1 MVVVLVVAAVIVAVA
16 VIVTVTVAMSLAG
29 RLLVHRTH
37 VKEAGAGAEAEIRTR
52 AVLITASL
60 ASLHR
65 GHGQSFGLNLGEAE
79 GLCFGLPVCRVLVVL
94 LLLLVRSAF
103 LLGDTT
109 CTSYSAMRLL
119 LLLSVLLLLLF
130 PVSLSLSLSLF
141 RSLFFCAARSHDV
154 ARHAC
159 HMVQLHLFRL
169 LQLVHLR
176 QLLHQ

>member
-130 PVSLSLSLSLF
+130 PVSLSLSLF